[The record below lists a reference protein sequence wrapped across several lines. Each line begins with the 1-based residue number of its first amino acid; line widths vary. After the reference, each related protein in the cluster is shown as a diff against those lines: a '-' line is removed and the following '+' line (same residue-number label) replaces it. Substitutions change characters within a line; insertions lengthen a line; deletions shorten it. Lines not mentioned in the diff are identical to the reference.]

1 MNKTF
6 KKILSIALAII
17 FVFGSVPIANLGVE
31 NLFSIKVFAEE
42 DEEADLID
50 KEDLKT
56 YGDYVYYV
64 ENNEVTIFY
73 YTGEEINITIPSKIE
88 GMPVK
93 KLESHS
99 FSYYQSACDS
109 SGDVL
114 SNKDLEYIESVY
126 IPDTVEY
133 IGSKAFHRCSKLQ
146 HVRLSANLKEI
157 GEYAFSYCTKL
168 SDLRFTGNK
177 LEKVGECFIGYTPIT
192 DITFPGGGGAE
203 LTICAYAFRNSAIKN
218 ITIQS
223 DYVKFERYCFWLD
236 TGNAIQEIV
245 VGGEITYCDRMPFGS
260 TTNNPKSPLAFI
272 VKNKPIESVYE
283 SFVGVYRKGYIDN
296 YQGKGWTYFSTSK
309 YTADYLR
316 DENDDAYVYF
326 LNGDN
331 AVITDYDGGETET
344 IIVPE
349 TLGGKPVTEIGHGAF
364 KSCDAEYIELPDTVN
379 YIGVYAFDE
388 CTNLKGVKYNT
399 NNEISFGTYAF
410 DDCHSLEE
418 FVFSES
424 VKKISD
430 CMFYDCT
437 ALSSVTAPGATE
449 IGEGAFYNCSNL
461 ETVQFSEELHTVGP
475 SAFYMCQ
482 KLKDIGVSGEKITN
496 LGSGAFANTS
506 LENFTLSEEITE
518 IPRICFA
525 GTAITSIILPENLK
539 VIGSGAFSS
548 CENLGNVVIPD
559 SVEEIGGTAFRG
571 CINLTSI
578 VIPQKVEIIGAGTFM
593 ECENLESVIL
603 PDNLKMIETRAFR
616 YCISL
621 ESIDFP
627 ESLVEIGDY
636 AFEMCE
642 NLSGEIRLEKNL
654 VYVGNLAFGCTNLT
668 ELYYNI
674 PDMEVRDSLWL
685 TSAFH
690 FVGYNGFEKIT
701 IGNDVKV
708 LPGGIFKDQ
717 KAVETIV
724 IPDSVVVIEKDAFGN
739 CTLLKNLTISDSVT
753 EIGVRAFEGCSSLT
767 EFTVPKNTK
776 SLGKDAI
783 PKTVTTV
790 YFNAENCEIYFPDKQ
805 YISPF
810 ADSSVEKVIIG
821 NTVKRIPD
829 YFFSGYDYEKTLII
843 PDSVTEIGKYAFK
856 NSSVKSLALPQNL
869 ISIEEGTFSG
879 SDIELSDNSL
889 PESLRMIGK
898 SSFENCDSITEL
910 YIPDSVLDIDESA
923 FYDCDSLV
931 KVRMS
936 PNVKLIPESAFR
948 SCDLLATFE
957 WNSDVKLIGEYAF
970 AEDMALADFD
980 FVGVEKIYPNS
991 FTGSG
996 VNLVMLGENKKEEA
1010 TELEVVEVSSF
1021 ENCANLETLSIGGN
1035 VATIKSAAFA
1045 NCGKLETA
1053 VISPTVTNIAVDAF
1067 DGCDALTIYC
1077 VEESYA
1083 HEYALNNGIPV
1094 STFVIDAIPNQVYTG
1109 KEIEPDV
1116 NVKVS
1121 DKKLTENTDFAVK
1134 YSDNINVGTAKVL
1147 VSGKGIYKVLASVA
1161 NFTIITK
1168 NVENITVSPVVN
1180 QIYDGSELKPEI
1192 TVTNGDKILTEG
1204 VDYTVTYKNNTEAGT
1219 ATAEITGIGNYS
1231 GKTTVT
1237 FEIVEQTFWQKVASF
1252 FEMIINA
1259 IVNFFR
1265 SIFK

>member
-1 MNKTF
+1 MNKTM
-6 KKILSIALAII
+6 KKLLSITLAFIML
-17 FVFGSVPIANLGVE
+17 FGSVPMANLGIE
-31 NLFSIKVFAEE
+31 NLFAVKASAYYIS
-42 DEEADLID
+42 
-50 KEDLKT
+50 
-56 YGDYVYYV
+56 GDYKYGLIMGG
-64 ENNEVTIFY
+64 EVSIAKYIGTETDIVIPEKIDGYTVAAISDNAFKNQNIKSVIMPDTI
-73 YTGEEINITIPSKIE
+73 EEIGESAFE
-88 GMPVK
+88 GCEK
-93 KLESHS
+93 
-99 FSYYQSACDS
+99 
-109 SGDVL
+109 
-114 SNKDLEYIESVY
+114 LEYIKISPSVEF
-126 IPDTVEY
+126 IRE
-133 IGSKAFHRCSKLQ
+133 KAFTNCISLSD
-146 HVRLSANLKEI
+146 VDFGEINDNLRLIDEDVFAGCTSLKELTLPGSTI
-157 GEYAFSYCTKL
+157 YDISTSTTFVYEDFIKGSGVETLNVKPRRISFQYKSLGSTDLREIYIDGYMTTFDEPFYERYKPDKIVFNTFL
-168 SDLRFTGNK
+168 SDREELKKLFGYGYSYMRDDNGKIVLFASDEEQKEFVENGFRYIVGNNK
-177 LEKVGECFIGYTPIT
+177 
-192 DITFPGGGGAE
+192 
-203 LTICAYAFRNSAIKN
+203 AI
-218 ITIQS
+218 I
-223 DYVKFERYCFWLD
+223 
-236 TGNAIQEIV
+236 
-245 VGGEITYCDRMPFGS
+245 
-260 TTNNPKSPLAFI
+260 
-272 VKNKPIESVYE
+272 
-283 SFVGVYRKGYIDN
+283 ID
-296 YQGKGWTYFSTSK
+296 
-309 YTADYLR
+309 DH
-316 DENDDAYVYF
+316 
-326 LNGDN
+326 NGDKDI
-331 AVITDYDGGETET
+331 AF
-344 IIVPE
+344 PE
-349 TLGGKPVTEIGHGAF
+349 TLGGYPVNEILVETYKGDKVVTSVTFPPSMEYIGVYAFGTAINLKTVNFNNGLKAIDACAFSDCGIENVVLPETVTYLSEYVFGGCESLKSVKAPGVTKIDHDAFYGCGSLENAEFSDRLYYIGRYAFEETTNLKKIETGTNEVAYLHDKAFYKSGISEFDFSDKLTSIPAYCFSNSEISEAVIPEGLESIGTGAFSDCKKLTKVEFSDSLKEVGERAFYGCELLDGTLYLDKNLVSVGKEAFSGTNFTELYYNIVDCEVLYDWDWDDYKLRAFENTCFEKIIIGNDVMVIPAGAFENQNKIESIVIPDSVEIIEEEAFRNCSSLENLSLPDSVTEIGHGAF
-364 KSCDAEYIELPDTVN
+364 K
-379 YIGVYAFDE
+379 
-388 CTNLKGVKYNT
+388 
-399 NNEISFGTYAF
+399 
-410 DDCHSLEE
+410 
-418 FVFSES
+418 
-424 VKKISD
+424 
-430 CMFYDCT
+430 
-437 ALSSVTAPGATE
+437 
-449 IGEGAFYNCSNL
+449 
-461 ETVQFSEELHTVGP
+461 
-475 SAFYMCQ
+475 
-482 KLKDIGVSGEKITN
+482 
-496 LGSGAFANTS
+496 
-506 LENFTLSEEITE
+506 
-518 IPRICFA
+518 
-525 GTAITSIILPENLK
+525 
-539 VIGSGAFSS
+539 
-548 CENLGNVVIPD
+548 
-559 SVEEIGGTAFRG
+559 G
-571 CINLTSI
+571 CI
-578 VIPQKVEIIGAGTFM
+578 
-593 ECENLESVIL
+593 
-603 PDNLKMIETRAFR
+603 
-616 YCISL
+616 
-621 ESIDFP
+621 
-627 ESLVEIGDY
+627 
-636 AFEMCE
+636 
-642 NLSGEIRLEKNL
+642 
-654 VYVGNLAFGCTNLT
+654 
-668 ELYYNI
+668 
-674 PDMEVRDSLWL
+674 
-685 TSAFH
+685 
-690 FVGYNGFEKIT
+690 
-701 IGNDVKV
+701 
-708 LPGGIFKDQ
+708 
-717 KAVETIV
+717 
-724 IPDSVVVIEKDAFGN
+724 
-739 CTLLKNLTISDSVT
+739 
-753 EIGVRAFEGCSSLT
+753 SLT
-767 EFTVPKNTK
+767 EFTVPKSTK
-776 SLGKDAI
+776 RLGYRPI
-783 PKTVTTV
+783 PETVTTV
-790 YFNAENCEIYFPDKQ
+790 YFNAENCEFYNINSDKDGG
-805 YISPF
+805 YLSIF
-810 ADSSVEKVIIG
+810 VNKNINNVILG

-898 SSFENCDSITEL
+898 SAFENCDYLTEL

-923 FYDCDSLV
+923 FCDCDSLV

-936 PNVKLIPESAFR
+936 PNVKLIPESAFE
-948 SCDLLATFE
+948 SCDSLTTFE

-1237 FEIVEQTFWQKVASF
+1237 FEIVKQSFWQKVASF